1 MPAKTM
7 RALSHTIRALTFG
20 LLVACQPSNP
30 SQNAP
35 YRQLHTPSY
44 ELLLPTEPKS
54 LLILFPC
61 FPCDAA
67 DTRAESR
74 IADRGMATYL

>member
-1 MPAKTM
+1 M
-7 RALSHTIRALTFG
+7 RAVPSFFFLA
-20 LLVACQPSNP
+20 VAWVSLIACHSPAFSN
-30 SQNAP
+30 A
-35 YRQLHTPSY
+35 TPTTEIY
-44 ELLLPTEPKS
+44 TPTYDLLLPAEQKA